1 MKHTKGPWKIE
12 TYAGGFFKIIKERN
26 KYELPTQCQAA
37 NVALIESAPEM
48 LDALVYLIEEEHGMG
63 LSEKDWGKFR
73 ALISR
78 ARGDK

>member
-48 LDALVYLIEEEHGMG
+48 LEALEILVAHAPNAEA
-63 LSEKDWGKFR
+63 EKQFR
-73 ALISR
+73 QIIAK
-78 ARGDK
+78 AKGET